1 VQEDNFLL
9 SFKRGNNDKW
19 LYNNIF
25 RLDYVHELHSHLSY
39 NFGFKWWEQTP
50 AGTISYVTVN
60 NSGIDTIQQIT
71 TAEFSAGI
79 RWAPH
84 EQFYIGKLYRVPIIN
99 KNPIIAF
106 TWTSGVKGLFRGQYT
121 YQNLD
126 LNFYKRFWEGPLGY
140 TDITTDFGYIIG
152 KVPFPLADI
161 HHANQT
167 YAYQLQSYN
176 LMNFLEFVSD
186 HYATAYIDHSFNGF
200 FFNKIPLLKKL
211 KWREVVE
218 AKILFG
224 GLRDENNPAR
234 NPEQI
239 KFPFTDG
246 QLETYSLTNVPYIE
260 GGFGISNIFKLVRV
274 DFIKRFTYLN
284 HPEIPTWGVR
294 VRTKFDF

>member
-1 VQEDNFLL
+1 M
-9 SFKRGNNDKW
+9 
-19 LYNNIF
+19 
-25 RLDYVHELHSHLSY
+25 
-39 NFGFKWWEQTP
+39 P
-50 AGTISYVTVN
+50 AGSISYVTID
-60 NSGIDTIQQIT
+60 NSGIDTIGQVT
-71 TAEFSAGI
+71 TTELSAGI

-84 EQFYIGKLYRVPIIN
+84 EQFYIGKLYRVPIVN
-99 KNPIIAF
+99 KYPIIALPGPPGSRDYF
-106 TWTSGVKGLFRGQYT
+106 GGQYT

-152 KVPFPLADI
+152 KVPFPLAEI

-224 GLRDENNPAR
+224 GLRDENNPAPIPSR
-234 NPEQI
+234 SNSRSPMAR
-239 KFPFTDG
+239 
-246 QLETYSLTNVPYIE
+246 LETFSLTNVPYIE

-284 HPEIPTWGVR
+284 HPDIPTWGIR